1 MEKDEE
7 GGKRGKQEKEIAS
20 QIISERILKISTWI
34 RIQSQSPKK
43 IIIRIRSTLLLTAVS
58 FRPT

>member
-1 MEKDEE
+1 MEKDKE

-43 IIIRIRSTLLLTAVS
+43 SLSGSELT
-58 FRPT
+58 